1 MIFRLRNRH
10 FFLIDALFCASF
22 PLLALSLR
30 LSFSVPEEYLP
41 TLILYTLTALLIKL
55 PVFYFFGL
63 YRRFWPYASI
73 DAMISISL
81 AVMVAMV
88 MVTGGYFVLNGFV
101 LFIRP
106 GLPRSIPLL
115 DGLMTAA
122 VVLGSR
128 FSVRAVVYYK
138 YLSFRDS
145 KTKLVLIAGGGDA
158 GQIVAREILAGN
170 YFSMRLFGYV
180 DDDTEKI
187 GTIIHGVRVWGSLNA
202 IPVLAREYTI
212 KEVIIAM
219 PKAGGDTIRKVVN
232 ACGKAGISSK
242 ILPGVYTVLAGQ
254 ANINRLREVEVGD
267 LLRHKPV
274 EIDLDPIVRLLADK
288 VVMITGGGGSIGSE
302 MCAQVANC
310 NPARLIVLG
319 RGENSL
325 YSLRNHF
332 TKVGFNPPNVH
343 FILADIRDRSRLESV
358 YARFRPEIVF
368 HAAAH
373 KHVPLMEENVEEA
386 VTNNVLGTWNLVQ
399 VSKKYNVERFVFIST
414 DKAVKPVSVMGM
426 TKRLAELIVR
436 MAADEAN
443 RPYVSVRFGNVL
455 GSQGSVIPLFK
466 RQIDMGGP
474 VTVTH
479 PNMERYFMTISEA
492 VYLVLQASALGQNG
506 DVFVLDMG
514 EPVSIPDLARDMI
527 ELAGRQVDRDIK
539 IVYTGIRP
547 GERFSEP
554 QFSDEEI
561 RIRAAHEKIYVVR
574 NGLPPTIG
582 DIGNEIKTLE
592 ELAYAGRAAELRR
605 KLIQLTL

>member
-55 PVFYFFGL
+55 PVFYYFGL

-88 MVTGGYFVLNGFV
+88 MVTGGFFVLNGFV

-128 FSVRAVVYYK
+128 LSVRAVVYYK

-332 TKVGFNPPNVH
+332 PKVGFNPPNLH
-343 FILADIRDRSRLESV
+343 FILADIRDQSRLESV

-399 VSKKYNVERFVFIST
+399 ISKKYNVERFVFIST

-436 MAADEAN
+436 MAADETN

-455 GSQGSVIPLFK
+455 ESQGSVIPLFK
-466 RQIDMGGP
+466 RQIAMGGP

-527 ELAGRQVDRDIK
+527 ELVGRQFDRDIK

-561 RIRAAHEKIYVVR
+561 RIQTSHEKIYVVR
-574 NGLPPTIG
+574 NGPPPTIG

-592 ELAYAGRAAELRR
+592 ELAYDGRVVELRR